1 VVDLGDGC
9 QSGETGSKTLITW
22 EIIKREGKNNWV
34 FDYTISDGPTTVKS
48 GANVEVTGNST
59 QVSFEMDNETA
70 VSKTF
75 TLTVLN
81 VADGCG
87 PETETG
93 NNTGGATLL
102 GVPATSDIISN

>member
-1 VVDLGDGC
+1 M
-9 QSGETGSKTLITW
+9 
-22 EIIKREGKNNWV
+22 
-34 FDYTISDGPTTVKS
+34 VKS

-70 VSKTF
+70 VAKTF

-81 VADGCG
+81 VADDCG

-93 NNTGGATLL
+93 NNTGEATLL
-102 GVPATSDIISN
+102 GVPATSDIINN